1 MDACSRFVKE
11 NMPYLI
17 GAYKMDIAEKIRIL
31 K

>member
-1 MDACSRFVKE
+1 MNACSSFVKE

-17 GAYKMDIAEKIRIL
+17 GAYEMDIAEKIRIL